1 MSRYY
6 ALLSIVYMIVF
17 VALFDKVHFRR
28 WTSDFLTNRLL
39 KTDETGR
46 ILRILTACQ
55 GD

>member
-17 VALFDKVHFRR
+17 VALFDKVHSRR
-28 WTSDFLTNRLL
+28 WISDFLTNRLL

-55 GD
+55 ED